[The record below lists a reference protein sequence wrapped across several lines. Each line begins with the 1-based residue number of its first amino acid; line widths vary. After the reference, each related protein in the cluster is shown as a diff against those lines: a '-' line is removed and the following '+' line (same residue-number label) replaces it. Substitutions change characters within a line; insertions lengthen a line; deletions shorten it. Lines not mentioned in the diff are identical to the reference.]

1 MRMLR
6 KPELLQKVPLNY
18 KSIWELEKDGKFPSR
33 RLLGPRTVAWV
44 ESEVDEWLASRPL
57 AQTSEAERFPRRIRS
72 PSPQNLR
79 LPNKERPDIRKGA
92 RP

>member
-6 KPELLQKVPLNY
+6 KPELLQKVPLTY

-57 AQTSEAERFPRRIRS
+57 AQPSQSERFPRRVRS
-72 PSPQNLR
+72 QPSET
-79 LPNKERPDIRKGA
+79 ERPDTRKSA